1 MASFDNFVPRW
12 LRITARKMRDV
23 PPRRG
28 AVPTRGG
35 MFRPE
40 GFVPTRG
47 GLFRPEGVVPTR
59 GGLFRPWLYVLG

>member
-40 GFVPTRG
+40 GVVPTRG

>member
-40 GFVPTRG
+40 G
-47 GLFRPEGVVPTR
+47 VVPTR